1 MLFNRKAI
9 LVTICL
15 LPALLLIVLACAI
28 SALPLPC
35 TGDEEQEGC

>member
-1 MLFNRKAI
+1 MKPI
-9 LVTICL
+9 LTLLCL
-15 LPALLLIVLACAI
+15 LPAMLLIVLACAL